1 MGSRV
6 CLPESS
12 SVSLSLGFRV
22 LHFNSSPSTKLVDP
36 LYQKYPVIPLPSL
49 ERRRLLVDIRCPV
62 SRTFPHGTLHYQSR
76 PVFLVLSRR
85 FCFLPSGFH
94 VRMYSDF
101 CLIPWTYGT
110 VSLSVSSPSFWFAFA
125 GPVEPLFCPVLRPSQ
140 FRSPLL
146 ARSRL
151 ISCLGTK
158 MFQFPRLLAFSALF
172 RMLSHE
178 WNPELLLSLSGRR
191 GSTHLAQAYRSV

>member
-85 FCFLPSGFH
+85 FCSLPSGFH

-110 VSLSVSSPSFWFAFA
+110 VSLSVSSPSFW
-125 GPVEPLFCPVLRPSQ
+125 LIFCPVLRPSQ

-146 ARSRL
+146 SGSRL

-158 MFQFPRLLAFSALF
+158 MFQFPSCLASSALF
-172 RMLSHE
+172 RMLSHV